1 MKSPK
6 PRTRRSVLA
15 DPAFADADVRGFIDQ
30 APRHLSYSE
39 LAELLWREFGEAR
52 AWPAERI
59 RRYWLAVTRTAKGRS
74 RLYSNPAIQA
84 FLDDRIGRMTIREL
98 TVACI
103 ATFGPGLAPSHSA
116 IGRYVKAARS
126 GL

>member
-6 PRTRRSVLA
+6 SRTRSSVLA
-15 DPAFADADVRGFIDQ
+15 DPVFADSAVRDFIRR
-30 APRHLSYSE
+30 APPHMPYSE
-39 LAELLWREFGEAR
+39 LAELLRREFGEAR

-59 RRYWLAVTRTAKGRS
+59 RRYWLAVTPTAKGRS
-74 RLYSNPAIQA
+74 RIYSNPAVQA

-98 TVACI
+98 TAACA

-116 IGRYVKAARS
+116 IGRYVKAARN
-126 GL
+126 GV